1 MFRGQLFLT
10 IFVFGLSVFC
20 QGTCALEKD
29 DRPSL
34 TIGYVRQTTTN
45 IDDDAIGPTVEYLQE
60 KLNDK
65 YSFRLVALTSS
76 NLISEIKSI
85 KPEFLIVP
93 SEYFIQ
99 ITASEGLGAHDIAV
113 RKTIFSS
120 DASRSIGSAFITS
133 KNRGDIKTIE
143 DLKGKTVSTA
153 DTDTVGDWWAALGE
167 IKRRGLDPE
176 NFFSEVR
183 LAPFFFAGVV
193 AEVLSGKSDVGIL
206 PTCALEQLQA
216 EGLLSPG
223 AVKVIEA
230 IPNNREQEPFY
241 CARSTVGLYPGTV
254 MASMQNAPDK
264 VVKDI
269 TVALFT
275 MPDTNKSEWA
285 VSNDFSEMLALMK
298 DLKFGMFENLRDYS
312 VKNLL
317 KTYSTEI
324 FIVLLVLLFLFLNEL
339 RIHRLVD
346 KRTAQLSS
354 ALKAKE
360 AAEQEAIEGRKRLSH
375 IERSGVISQMSN
387 IIAHE
392 LKQPLGALINYAAV
406 LKLKAKQQGSGD
418 DITAKV
424 ISNID
429 SEARRISSIV
439 DSVRKFA
446 KKEQAPQVP
455 SDLLKITEKA
465 LRTFAQQE
473 DPDASIPLKS
483 SVQEAPIL
491 ADPLSLEL
499 LILNIIRNGASA
511 SLSDTGKVSVKIDLE
526 DLGNKW
532 LLKISNKGKSLSDTQ
547 ISRLSSLSESVKPE
561 GLGLG
566 LAIVREIADNHSAA
580 LNFERRPGGGVTASI
595 SIEKLQ
601 RKN

>member
-1 MFRGQLFLT
+1 
-10 IFVFGLSVFC
+10 
-20 QGTCALEKD
+20 
-29 DRPSL
+29 
-34 TIGYVRQTTTN
+34 
-45 IDDDAIGPTVEYLQE
+45 
-60 KLNDK
+60 
-65 YSFRLVALTSS
+65 
-76 NLISEIKSI
+76 
-85 KPEFLIVP
+85 
-93 SEYFIQ
+93 
-99 ITASEGLGAHDIAV
+99 
-113 RKTIFSS
+113 
-120 DASRSIGSAFITS
+120 
-133 KNRGDIKTIE
+133 
-143 DLKGKTVSTA
+143 
-153 DTDTVGDWWAALGE
+153 
-167 IKRRGLDPE
+167 
-176 NFFSEVR
+176 
-183 LAPFFFAGVV
+183 
-193 AEVLSGKSDVGIL
+193 
-206 PTCALEQLQA
+206 
-216 EGLLSPG
+216 
-223 AVKVIEA
+223 
-230 IPNNREQEPFY
+230 
-241 CARSTVGLYPGTV
+241 

-429 SEARRISSIV
+429 SEARRIASIV

-473 DPDASIPLKS
+473 DPEASIPLKS

-532 LLKISNKGKSLSDTQ
+532 LLKISNKGKSLSDSQ
-547 ISRLSSLSESVKPE
+547 FARLSSLSESVKPE

>member
-1 MFRGQLFLT
+1 
-10 IFVFGLSVFC
+10 
-20 QGTCALEKD
+20 
-29 DRPSL
+29 
-34 TIGYVRQTTTN
+34 
-45 IDDDAIGPTVEYLQE
+45 
-60 KLNDK
+60 
-65 YSFRLVALTSS
+65 
-76 NLISEIKSI
+76 
-85 KPEFLIVP
+85 
-93 SEYFIQ
+93 
-99 ITASEGLGAHDIAV
+99 
-113 RKTIFSS
+113 
-120 DASRSIGSAFITS
+120 
-133 KNRGDIKTIE
+133 
-143 DLKGKTVSTA
+143 
-153 DTDTVGDWWAALGE
+153 
-167 IKRRGLDPE
+167 
-176 NFFSEVR
+176 
-183 LAPFFFAGVV
+183 
-193 AEVLSGKSDVGIL
+193 
-206 PTCALEQLQA
+206 
-216 EGLLSPG
+216 
-223 AVKVIEA
+223 
-230 IPNNREQEPFY
+230 
-241 CARSTVGLYPGTV
+241 
-254 MASMQNAPDK
+254 
-264 VVKDI
+264 
-269 TVALFT
+269 
-275 MPDTNKSEWA
+275 
-285 VSNDFSEMLALMK
+285 
-298 DLKFGMFENLRDYS
+298 
-312 VKNLL
+312 
-317 KTYSTEI
+317 
-324 FIVLLVLLFLFLNEL
+324 
-339 RIHRLVD
+339 
-346 KRTAQLSS
+346 
-354 ALKAKE
+354 
-360 AAEQEAIEGRKRLSH
+360 
-375 IERSGVISQMSN
+375 MSN

-429 SEARRISSIV
+429 SEARRIASIV

-473 DPDASIPLKS
+473 DPEASIPLKS

-532 LLKISNKGKSLSDTQ
+532 LLKISNKGKSLSDSQ
-547 ISRLSSLSESVKPE
+547 FARLSSLSESVKPE

>member
-1 MFRGQLFLT
+1 M
-10 IFVFGLSVFC
+10 
-20 QGTCALEKD
+20 
-29 DRPSL
+29 
-34 TIGYVRQTTTN
+34 
-45 IDDDAIGPTVEYLQE
+45 
-60 KLNDK
+60 
-65 YSFRLVALTSS
+65 
-76 NLISEIKSI
+76 
-85 KPEFLIVP
+85 
-93 SEYFIQ
+93 
-99 ITASEGLGAHDIAV
+99 
-113 RKTIFSS
+113 
-120 DASRSIGSAFITS
+120 
-133 KNRGDIKTIE
+133 
-143 DLKGKTVSTA
+143 
-153 DTDTVGDWWAALGE
+153 GE

-230 IPNNREQEPFY
+230 VPNNREQEPFY

-406 LKLKAKQQGSGD
+406 LKLKAKQQDSGD

-547 ISRLSSLSESVKPE
+547 FARLSSLSESVKPE